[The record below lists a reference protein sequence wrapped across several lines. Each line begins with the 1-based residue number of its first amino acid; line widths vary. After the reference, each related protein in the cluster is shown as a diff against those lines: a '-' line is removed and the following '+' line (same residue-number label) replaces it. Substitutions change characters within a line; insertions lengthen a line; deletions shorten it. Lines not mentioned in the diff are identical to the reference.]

1 MMERLP
7 QQVFFSLAR
16 LLLVYFLF
24 SVAPVIAAEQTMQ
37 LQRAQ
42 RLIGHGDLI
51 TGMKVMRIAAE
62 AGYAPAQAAL
72 GEILDK
78 AEEDKEAVVLYRKAA
93 EQGNAAG
100 QYGLGMEY
108 ATGEGITKDL
118 KQAEQWIRKAAE
130 QDYDTAVDVMAQAYR
145 KGGLGLAPDP
155 VQADVWHQRALRL
168 KQEKP
173 KESKHEKK

>member
-1 MMERLP
+1 MMKRLP
-7 QQVFFSLAR
+7 RQVVFLLAR
-16 LLLVYFLF
+16 LLLVCFLF
-24 SVAPVIAAEQTMQ
+24 IGAPVTAAEQAMQ

-42 RLIGHGDLI
+42 QIAVNGDLI
-51 TGMKVMRIAAE
+51 TRMRLLREAAE
-62 AGYAPAQAAL
+62 VGYAPAQAAL

-78 AEEDKEAVVLYRKAA
+78 AEEDKEAVVWYRKAA

-130 QDYDTAVDVMAQAYR
+130 QDYVTAVDVMAQAYR
-145 KGGLGLAPDP
+145 KGELGLAPDP
-155 VQADVWHQRALRL
+155 VQADVWHQRLLRL

-173 KESKHEKK
+173 KEGKHEKK